1 MKGLTVSEL
10 AEEVEAS
17 PDTLR
22 YYERI
27 GLLPPPPRTAA
38 GYRQYGPDAIERVRF
53 IRQAQ
58 RFGLRLADIAG
69 LLAIRERGLCPC
81 GGTRRLL
88 QDRLTQLDEEM
99 AALSRLR
106 TDIRAMLDREE
117 PQRDGDGSTCGP
129 GCGTSGLRIG
139 RLRPPSTVAAAAG
152 RVPPSGAITE
162 LSEPPTSKT
171 HEGSEP

>member
-1 MKGLTVSEL
+1 MNGLTVSEL
-10 AEEVEAS
+10 AGEVDAS

-53 IRQAQ
+53 IKQAQ

-69 LLAIRERGLCPC
+69 LLAIKERGLCPC

-99 AALSRLR
+99 TSLSRLR
-106 TDIRAMLDREE
+106 TDIRAMLDQEE
-117 PQRDGDGSTCGP
+117 PLRDDDGSTCGP
-129 GCGTSGLRIG
+129 GCGTTGLRIG
-139 RLRPPSTVAAAAG
+139 RLQPRSTV
-152 RVPPSGAITE
+152 VPARRPVLVSRATTE
-162 LSEPPTSKT
+162 
-171 HEGSEP
+171 HH